1 MISELIGY
9 IYKILVFSILVV
21 VLDKFLPQGNSK
33 KYVKLVAGFLLTF
46 IIISP
51 ILTFIS
57 KYDEVK
63 DNIVSSISL
72 LNIGDKQFTADTMNN
87 IDNIQYIDEV
97 FQANMK
103 DDLKNR
109 IKGYGYLAENIE
121 IEYNVNENKNYE
133 SIKKISFEVTNE
145 IKNQDIEVVKTVNIQ
160 NSNTLE
166 DKYKISEQNKN
177 EIIEKLSSTYEIS
190 KENIHI
196 M

>member
-1 MISELIGY
+1 MVSELIGY

-33 KYVKLVAGFLLTF
+33 KYVKLVAGFILTF
-46 IIISP
+46 LIISP

-63 DNIVSSISL
+63 DNVVSSIAL
-72 LNIGDKQFTADTMNN
+72 LNIGDKQIATETMRN
-87 IDNIQYIDEV
+87 IDNSKYIDEV
-97 FQANMK
+97 FQTNMR

-109 IKGYGYLAENIE
+109 LEAYGYIAENID

-133 SIKKISFEVTNE
+133 SIKKISFEITNE
-145 IKNQDIEVVKTVNIQ
+145 INNKEIEVVKTVNIQ
-160 NSNTLE
+160 NTDMQENE
-166 DKYKISEQNKN
+166 YKISEQNKN
-177 EIIEKLSSTYEIS
+177 ELIEKLSSTYEIS